1 MILYSDSLNHSDLLN
16 KFYCYTLYLS
26 VQHLSPAQR
35 QEQAAVEPVDSR
47 TPKTASADHGH
58 TEIQTLQERLPVIKA
73 MLLEPK

>member
-1 MILYSDSLNHSDLLN
+1 M
-16 KFYCYTLYLS
+16 YLS

-58 TEIQTLQERLPVIKA
+58 TEVQTLQERLPVIKT